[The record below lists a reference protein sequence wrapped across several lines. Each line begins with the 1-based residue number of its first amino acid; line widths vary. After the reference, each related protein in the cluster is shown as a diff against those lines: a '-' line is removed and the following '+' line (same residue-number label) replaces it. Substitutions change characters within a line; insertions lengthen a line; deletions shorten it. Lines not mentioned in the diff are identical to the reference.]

1 MASDSVIGALRIVL
15 GADIGTLDDGLKGA
29 SAKLDDFAKQAKI
42 AGAAIGA
49 TIGGAIVGLGLS
61 IKSAINEADKLGK
74 LSESVGVPVDQLSQL
89 KLAAD
94 LSGVSIETLGWAFS
108 RLEKNM
114 ASAAVN
120 ATGPAARAFQAVGV
134 SIRDA
139 SGNLKSGEQALTD
152 IAGKFAGYKD
162 GAEKSALAT
171 ALFGKAGSQLIP
183 LLNQGSAGLRE
194 MMAQADTFGLT
205 IDSKTAKAASAF
217 NDNMTLMGKIWDG
230 IVVKVTAALLPAFQQ
245 LSGALLNVGRDGS
258 LAKIAVDRITDAIQG
273 AVTIAY
279 TGFVTFSRL
288 GAEFSAL
295 INLLKSDNLANTKVM
310 WQEFVNEG
318 NETAAAYAN
327 IGQKIKQFWADAE
340 ASASKAAI
348 TVTKSAAPLIATG
361 RNIEAALDSFLS
373 SQARRAAQMQ
383 ADAEGLRMTTA
394 EAAAYRMEQ
403 QAIAIAT
410 EKNIPL
416 TDALM
421 ERIFS
426 AATAFGQT
434 AEQVERVRDRF
445 NQLKQTGE
453 QVGSA
458 IGSVFQNWIT
468 KGGKFSDVLKNLA
481 GKLADI
487 AFQFAITKPLQNIF
501 GSMFSG
507 GPLKLFGF
515 ASGGSFNV
523 GGSGGIDSQLVAF
536 KASPNEQVS
545 VTKPGQSGGGGGS
558 YVYAPQY
565 NFSPGMT
572 PTDMASIRAQMAMAD
587 RQTEE
592 RTIGRIRRAHQT
604 DSGFLNG

>member
-1 MASDSVIGALRIVL
+1 MAGDSVIGALRIVL

-42 AGAAIGA
+42 AGAAIGTA
-49 TIGGAIVGLGLS
+49 IGGAIVGLGVS

-74 LSESVGVPVDQLSQL
+74 LSESVGVPVEQLSQL

-94 LSGVSIETLGWAFS
+94 LSGVSIETLGGDFS
-108 RLEKNM
+108 KLEKNM

-120 ATGPAARAFQAVGV
+120 ATGPAARAFQAIGLSV
-134 SIRDA
+134 RDA
-139 SGNLKSGEQALTD
+139 SGNLKSGQQALID

-171 ALFGKAGSQLIP
+171 ALFGQAGSKLIP
-183 LLNQGSAGLRE
+183 MLNQGSDGLKNFIDL
-194 MMAQADTFGLT
+194 ANQLGLT
-205 IDSKTAKAASAF
+205 IDGKTKNAASAF

-230 IVVKVTAALLPAFQQ
+230 IIIKVTAGLLPAFQQ
-245 LSGALLNVGRDGS
+245 LSGALLEVGKNGS
-258 LAKIAVDRITDAIQG
+258 LTKIAVDKITDAIQG

-279 TGFVTFSRL
+279 TGYTVFERL
-288 GAEFSAL
+288 GAEFISFIEL
-295 INLLKSDNLANTKVM
+295 MKSDNLADTKRLWGVFI
-310 WQEFVNEG
+310 EEG
-318 NETAAAYAN
+318 NKTQEALAQ
-327 IGQKIKQFWADAE
+327 IGPKIKQFWADAE
-340 ASASKAAI
+340 AAASKAAI
-348 TVTKSAAPLIATG
+348 TVTKSAAPLTASAK
-361 RNIEAALDSFLS
+361 NIEAAVDSFLS
-373 SQARRAAQMQ
+373 SQAKRAAQMQ
-383 ADAEGLRMTTA
+383 AEAEGLRMTTA
-394 EAAAYRMEQ
+394 EAQAYRMEQ
-403 QAIAIAT
+403 QAITIAT

-421 ERIFS
+421 DKIFS
-426 AATAFGQT
+426 AATAYGQT
-434 AEQVERVRDRF
+434 AEQVERVKERF

-453 QVGSA
+453 QVGAA
-458 IGSVFQNWIT
+458 IGSVFQNWISH
-468 KGGKFSDVLKNLA
+468 GGKFGDVLKSLA

-507 GPLKLFGF
+507 APLKLFGF
-515 ASGGSFNV
+515 ASGGSFQV

-545 VTKPGQSGGGGGS
+545 VTKPGQSMGGGGS
-558 YVYAPQY
+558 YVYSPQY
-565 NFSPGMT
+565 HFSPGMT
-572 PTDMASIRAQMAMAD
+572 PADMASIRAQMAMAD
-587 RQTEE
+587 RATEE